1 MPGSTL
7 VLLFLKIQLLVT
19 ARVGWCSRKM
29 ERGFLSQFPVRLVTD
44 PLRKEERVNNGD
56 LLTSRKPCPI
66 CMCRVFLLGG
76 GVSELVISKVL
87 LYTVLRSKF
96 EKFKN
101 QCVFKRE
108 KPNTVLKNKIYRL
121 HIQ

>member
-76 GVSELVISKVL
+76 GVSELQL
-87 LYTVLRSKF
+87 FQKF
-96 EKFKN
+96 CCTQF
-101 QCVFKRE
+101 
-108 KPNTVLKNKIYRL
+108 
-121 HIQ
+121 